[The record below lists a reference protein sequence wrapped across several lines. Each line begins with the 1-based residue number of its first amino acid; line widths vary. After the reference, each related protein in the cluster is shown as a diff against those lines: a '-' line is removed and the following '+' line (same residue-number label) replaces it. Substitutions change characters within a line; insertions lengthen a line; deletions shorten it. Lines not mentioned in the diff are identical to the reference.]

1 MVGLRFK
8 LYKNKGFFFAEK
20 KFFVFLSI
28 ATARRRR
35 AAQQLARARARAL
48 RFLGKPRFLTKRGIF
63 DCLLVLTRLLVYA
76 YLCVYACICVYMR
89 IMRIYAYICVYLG
102 FWACLVCILGLSG
115 Q

>member
-35 AAQQLARARARAL
+35 AAQQLARARARA
-48 RFLGKPRFLTKRGIF
+48 RARAEISP
-63 DCLLVLTRLLVYA
+63 VA
-76 YLCVYACICVYMR
+76 
-89 IMRIYAYICVYLG
+89 
-102 FWACLVCILGLSG
+102 
-115 Q
+115 